1 MNRDFDVCLREIVR
15 FLSKT
20 EIRWSLRKVIELFHG
35 KYFNKNILGR
45 SYLVWNLFVTN
56 RLITRSNKF
65 SMKLTNLLGLLYI
78 YIWLKWS
85 NLIKIKSLT
94 IFIPRK
100 LIYEWNRINFFFKMK
115 KVNLGQKFRAV
126 FNRTIHSF
134 YFEFPISFCDFF
146 HIFRI
151 TSLYQFYEI
160 FLSFI
165 VKKFSNID
173 KIFFPKI
180 SQYFNRFFLTI
191 SSTSII

>member
-1 MNRDFDVCLREIVR
+1 MDLGKSKDENWIEISMFVCVKEIVR

-94 IFIPRK
+94 IFISRK
-100 LIYEWNRINFFFKMK
+100 LTYEWNRINFFFKMK

-126 FNRTIHSF
+126 FNRTVSTLN
-134 YFEFPISFCDFF
+134 FPSLFAIFSTFF
-146 HIFRI
+146 G
-151 TSLYQFYEI
+151 
-160 FLSFI
+160 
-165 VKKFSNID
+165 
-173 KIFFPKI
+173 
-180 SQYFNRFFLTI
+180 
-191 SSTSII
+191 